1 MLTIKKIIKEIGN
14 PYLSLYRGSGYH
26 YFTYDNGKSGNELI
40 YGDHS
45 VCVYRLNM
53 CSLDW
58 WVKEGQDFIKE
69 IEEEQA
75 CRGCDHNIKM
85 LTSC

>member
-14 PYLSLYRGSGYH
+14 PYLSLYRGKGYH
-26 YFTYDNGKSGNELI
+26 YFVYDNGKD
-40 YGDHS
+40 GDEMVFLDYS
-45 VCVYRLNM
+45 VYVYRINHL
-53 CSLDW
+53 SLEQ
-58 WVKEGQDFIKE
+58 WVAEGKDCIKQ

-75 CRGCDHNIKM
+75 CRGCDHSIKM